1 MLRGGGYGGAGGGG
15 GGGSAKATPEKG
27 ADGPSSGGGGGG
39 SSAAVPH
46 AMSFPGDANLKE
58 TIVKYGPLIRT
69 IKVGEGFGE
78 LNLINEDI
86 GDEEINS
93 STATCVAATDVFAIS
108 LSEKDYNR
116 IVRHAHEQETM
127 EKMALLRQTQGLYS
141 VPYNKLLRL
150 CLHMTL
156 ETFHRGATLVEEGAS
171 CTDIFFIKEG
181 ECRVGMTRSEPIEA
195 NSLADR
201 GRRRVAIPQTHRGI
215 AAAGASAAS
224 VGAAKELE
232 VALVG
237 PCETVGDYAFFNSLL
252 QPSSVRATRTTM
264 AYKLSVDSLEKN
276 VPANILD
283 GLRDVST
290 QRMQKQRDRFVQAMA
305 IRNKIK
311 INSCAVKHSYD
322 AQAERSQH
330 GAMLAGGQ
338 IEDSEDSLRTFSSLM
353 LGQSS
358 QSVGY
363 TIGSRSPDVS
373 SSIISRCAAPRR
385 AARGG
390 GSPRLSPTGLPD
402 VLTVLAPARPVDR
415 PRPRSSSRLPN
426 LRVAS
431 TRRSMSKLNKVR
443 AGRSLPRVPPVAA
456 TGADGDAPPP
466 RPRA

>member
-1 MLRGGGYGGAGGGG
+1 M
-15 GGGSAKATPEKG
+15 
-27 ADGPSSGGGGGG
+27 
-39 SSAAVPH
+39 
-46 AMSFPGDANLKE
+46 
-58 TIVKYGPLIRT
+58 
-69 IKVGEGFGE
+69 
-78 LNLINEDI
+78 
-86 GDEEINS
+86 
-93 STATCVAATDVFAIS
+93 
-108 LSEKDYNR
+108 
-116 IVRHAHEQETM
+116 
-127 EKMALLRQTQGLYS
+127 
-141 VPYNKLLRL
+141 
-150 CLHMTL
+150 
-156 ETFHRGATLVEEGAS
+156 
-171 CTDIFFIKEG
+171 
-181 ECRVGMTRSEPIEA
+181 
-195 NSLADR
+195 
-201 GRRRVAIPQTHRGI
+201 
-215 AAAGASAAS
+215 
-224 VGAAKELE
+224 
-232 VALVG
+232 ALVG

-385 AARGG
+385 AA
-390 GSPRLSPTGLPD
+390 
-402 VLTVLAPARPVDR
+402 
-415 PRPRSSSRLPN
+415 
-426 LRVAS
+426 
-431 TRRSMSKLNKVR
+431 
-443 AGRSLPRVPPVAA
+443 PPVAV
-456 TGADGDAPPP
+456 G
-466 RPRA
+466 PRASPRRGFPTC